1 MIHLYEPPAFSI
13 FIYIV
18 YLHVSM
24 SMSIRRF
31 TEYIQRNQAMHSTET
46 PPETPCYT
54 DNPDTPPSAWEYKTT
69 ADGTG

>member
-1 MIHLYEPPAFSI
+1 MVHLYNSPHSLYLHHIVHCLFTCIHVYDYSK
-13 FIYIV
+13 FIYNVI
-18 YLHVSM
+18 
-24 SMSIRRF
+24 
-31 TEYIQRNQAMHSTET
+31 QAMHSTET